1 MASGDL
7 CHPGHLQPPAFSGRR
22 SSLHPFSPLRPQGLK
37 TERCSEGRLR
47 QAHLA
52 AGCRK
57 ESWPGSEEAGSDPPP
72 AAVAGVP
79 WEVSGHAAS
88 GDHPGGEWFGP
99 RGV

>member
-1 MASGDL
+1 M
-7 CHPGHLQPPAFSGRR
+7 
-22 SSLHPFSPLRPQGLK
+22 
-37 TERCSEGRLR
+37 
-47 QAHLA
+47 A

-79 WEVSGHAAS
+79 WEVSGHAAA